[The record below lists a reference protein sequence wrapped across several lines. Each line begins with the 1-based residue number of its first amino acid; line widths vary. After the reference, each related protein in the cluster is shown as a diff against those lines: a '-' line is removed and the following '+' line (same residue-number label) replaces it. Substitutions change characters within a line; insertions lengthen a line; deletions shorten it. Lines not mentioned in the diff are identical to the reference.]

1 MAKKRIG
8 ALEDHFSGALWGIV
22 SQVKEYQLSW
32 HLNKVLGFA
41 LKRTD
46 DVEIIHKKKNKTSL
60 FSFYRY
66 ENELDKWQVFVL
78 SNKHQGDYL
87 VPEAKQVDYLLM
99 VKGEL
104 SKEQEE
110 RIFTKV
116 REIHIVQMMVKLN
129 YESLKSKSNLLVE

>member
-8 ALEDHFSGALWGIV
+8 SLDDHFSGVLWGIV

-32 HLNKVLGFA
+32 HLNKALGFT

-46 DVEIIHKKKNKTSL
+46 DVEIIHKKKNKMSL

-66 ENELDKWQVFVL
+66 ENDLDKWQVFVL
-78 SNKHQGDYL
+78 SNKHQGEYL

-104 SKEQEE
+104 SAEQEE
-110 RIFTKV
+110 LIFSKV
-116 REIHIVQMMVKLN
+116 RDIHIVQMMVKLD
-129 YESLKSKSNLLVE
+129 YEALKSKDNLLVE